1 MKIWFDM
8 DGTIADL
15 YGVENWL
22 DMLHAS
28 DPTPYL
34 IAKPLLNLSIL
45 ARLLNKA
52 QENGYEIG
60 IISWT
65 ARGGSREYNEAVA
78 EAKRKWLAT
87 HLKSVRF
94 DSIRIIEYGIPK
106 ENFMENFCD
115 ILFDDEEKNR
125 KNWGWVAYEETE
137 ILRVLKSLI

>member
-1 MKIWFDM
+1 M